1 MDWTENKDLY
11 NSAAAF
17 VVTSVYKL
25 SANDGFIN
33 SKILVTL
40 EGQIL
45 FLWFQV
51 NENGGFGI
59 EMGNCPFSCAV
70 IGKYGLASFGF

>member
-25 SANDGFIN
+25 SANDGFI
-33 SKILVTL
+33 
-40 EGQIL
+40 
-45 FLWFQV
+45 
-51 NENGGFGI
+51 
-59 EMGNCPFSCAV
+59 
-70 IGKYGLASFGF
+70 

>member
-1 MDWTENKDLY
+1 MMALFNQ
-11 NSAAAF
+11 NSGYLGG
-17 VVTSVYKL
+17 SD
-25 SANDGFIN
+25 S
-33 SKILVTL
+33 
-40 EGQIL
+40 

-70 IGKYGLASFGF
+70 IGKYRLASFGF